1 MGGHIADFEL
11 WYRES
16 DTKDLDYNKVSY
28 TNYIYLETI
37 LPTLFS

>member
-16 DTKDLDYNKVSY
+16 DTKDLDYNKCYQKKV
-28 TNYIYLETI
+28 L
-37 LPTLFS
+37 